1 MECYLDNSATTAVS
15 PEAAALALHIMTEE
29 YGNPSSLHRRG
40 FLAERAMTEAR
51 GQVAAVLHC
60 RPEEIIFTAGGTESN
75 NIALLGAARA
85 MKRRGNRIV
94 TTAVEHHSVLAIC
107 KALENEG
114 FEVITVAPD
123 ESGHITPEAM
133 AAACRRKSPNL
144 IFHADCVQ
152 SFCRLP
158 IDPIKWGIQL
168 VSVSGHKIHAPK
180 GTGALYIAKGTR
192 LLPPLYGSGQ
202 EKGLRPGTENVPGIA
217 AMGLAAQLM
226 NDRCAENFA
235 HFTALRQRMIT
246 NLSQS
251 PAVCINSPADA
262 APYIVNCSV
271 QGVRSEVMIHYLE
284 QFGIYVSSGSACAKG
299 ERSHVLTAMGLS
311 RDRIDSAVRV
321 SMTDT
326 TTPEEIDEFCRRLLE
341 GEATLTKRR

>member
-114 FEVITVAPD
+114 FEVILPRMSENRQSIYQIIIAPNED
-123 ESGHITPEAM
+123 
-133 AAACRRKSPNL
+133 KSNEL
-144 IFHADCVQ
+144 
-152 SFCRLP
+152 
-158 IDPIKWGIQL
+158 
-168 VSVSGHKIHAPK
+168 
-180 GTGALYIAKGTR
+180 
-192 LLPPLYGSGQ
+192 
-202 EKGLRPGTENVPGIA
+202 
-217 AMGLAAQLM
+217 
-226 NDRCAENFA
+226 
-235 HFTALRQRMIT
+235 
-246 NLSQS
+246 
-251 PAVCINSPADA
+251 
-262 APYIVNCSV
+262 
-271 QGVRSEVMIHYLE
+271 GVL
-284 QFGIYVSSGSACAKG
+284 
-299 ERSHVLTAMGLS
+299 
-311 RDRIDSAVRV
+311 
-321 SMTDT
+321 
-326 TTPEEIDEFCRRLLE
+326 
-341 GEATLTKRR
+341 

>member
-15 PEAAALALHIMTEE
+15 PEAATLALHIMTEE

-123 ESGHITPEAM
+123 ESGNITPEAM
-133 AAACRRKSPNL
+133 AAACN
-144 IFHADCVQ
+144 
-152 SFCRLP
+152 
-158 IDPIKWGIQL
+158 
-168 VSVSGHKIHAPK
+168 
-180 GTGALYIAKGTR
+180 
-192 LLPPLYGSGQ
+192 
-202 EKGLRPGTENVPGIA
+202 EKTIL
-217 AMGLAAQLM
+217 
-226 NDRCAENFA
+226 
-235 HFTALRQRMIT
+235 
-246 NLSQS
+246 
-251 PAVCINSPADA
+251 
-262 APYIVNCSV
+262 
-271 QGVRSEVMIHYLE
+271 
-284 QFGIYVSSGSACAKG
+284 
-299 ERSHVLTAMGLS
+299 
-311 RDRIDSAVRV
+311 DS
-321 SMTDT
+321 
-326 TTPEEIDEFCRRLLE
+326 
-341 GEATLTKRR
+341 

>member
-133 AAACRRKSPNL
+133 AAACNEKTILASCMMVNSETGAIHDLPAIAAACRRKSPNL

-158 IDPIKWGIQL
+158 IDPVKWGIQL
-168 VSVSGHKIHAPK
+168 VSVSGHQNPRSQRHRRSLHRQGAPGCCRPFMAPGRK
-180 GTGALYIAKGTR
+180 RGCAPAPR
-192 LLPPLYGSGQ
+192 MSPALPPWGWLPS
-202 EKGLRPGTENVPGIA
+202 
-217 AMGLAAQLM
+217 
-226 NDRCAENFA
+226 
-235 HFTALRQRMIT
+235 
-246 NLSQS
+246 
-251 PAVCINSPADA
+251 
-262 APYIVNCSV
+262 
-271 QGVRSEVMIHYLE
+271 
-284 QFGIYVSSGSACAKG
+284 
-299 ERSHVLTAMGLS
+299 
-311 RDRIDSAVRV
+311 
-321 SMTDT
+321 
-326 TTPEEIDEFCRRLLE
+326 
-341 GEATLTKRR
+341 